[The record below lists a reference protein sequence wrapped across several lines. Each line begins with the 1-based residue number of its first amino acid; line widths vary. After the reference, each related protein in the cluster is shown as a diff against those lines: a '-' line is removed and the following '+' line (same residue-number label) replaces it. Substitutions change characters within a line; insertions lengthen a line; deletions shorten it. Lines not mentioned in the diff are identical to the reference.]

1 MARCLIIICANSLFM
16 DRKITRIERLKLNR
30 KRIIVSSCVLILLI
44 GAGIYVW
51 KGIAPSV
58 RESELGFAVV
68 DTGDIEISVGGHGR
82 VVPAMEEII
91 NSPVSTRILEVY
103 RHAGDRVEA
112 GTPLMRLD
120 LEATRIDL
128 EKQRDALAMMKLAL
142 EKLQVANNTRIRDLE
157 MKIQVAEMQLHRL
170 DMQLSN
176 ERYLDSIG
184 GGTTDK
190 VREVEFARRSGA
202 LELDQL
208 RQQLSNERRTM
219 QADVRIKQLEIEV
232 KGKDLS
238 LTSRMLDDAEIRSP
252 RSATVTSIVNEIGAQ
267 ITAGQRVASIADL
280 GHFRIDG
287 EVPDSYGRDVAA
299 GCRVTVKIARQ
310 NMSGTIATVSPT
322 SKSGMYSFTVA
333 LDCDSASV
341 LRPGVKVELY
351 ISNGLRTDVRRIPN
365 ASFYNGPGVYQ
376 LFVDNGAGVLEAR
389 DIKLGA
395 AGFDYVEV
403 ESGLNVGE
411 RVVISNE
418 KLLEG
423 QQRVV
428 LKK

>member
-1 MARCLIIICANSLFM
+1 
-16 DRKITRIERLKLNR
+16 
-30 KRIIVSSCVLILLI
+30 
-44 GAGIYVW
+44 
-51 KGIAPSV
+51 
-58 RESELGFAVV
+58 
-68 DTGDIEISVGGHGR
+68 
-82 VVPAMEEII
+82 
-91 NSPVSTRILEVY
+91 
-103 RHAGDRVEA
+103 
-112 GTPLMRLD
+112 MRLD

-128 EKQRDALAMMKLAL
+128 EKQRDALAMMKLEL

-202 LELDQL
+202 LELEQL

-232 KGKDLS
+232 KEKDLS

-310 NMSGTIATVSPT
+310 DMSGTIATVSPT
-322 SKSGMYSFTVA
+322 SKSGMYSFTIA

-341 LRPGVKVELY
+341 LRPGVKAELY

-376 LFVDNGAGVLEAR
+376 LFVDNGDGVLEAR

>member
-1 MARCLIIICANSLFM
+1 
-16 DRKITRIERLKLNR
+16 
-30 KRIIVSSCVLILLI
+30 
-44 GAGIYVW
+44 
-51 KGIAPSV
+51 
-58 RESELGFAVV
+58 
-68 DTGDIEISVGGHGR
+68 
-82 VVPAMEEII
+82 
-91 NSPVSTRILEVY
+91 
-103 RHAGDRVEA
+103 
-112 GTPLMRLD
+112 
-120 LEATRIDL
+120 
-128 EKQRDALAMMKLAL
+128 
-142 EKLQVANNTRIRDLE
+142 
-157 MKIQVAEMQLHRL
+157 
-170 DMQLSN
+170 
-176 ERYLDSIG
+176 
-184 GGTTDK
+184 
-190 VREVEFARRSGA
+190 
-202 LELDQL
+202 
-208 RQQLSNERRTM
+208 M